1 MVGRSGNLRFAA
13 PVAWFLSLVAYVLS
27 VALAMTN
34 RQGDEAY
41 GELAAVAV
49 QNLSFVAIATLALL
63 ILRSRPKNKVAWAM
77 MLVGVMFPLEAFFAE
92 FTEYGIAAWG
102 EVGLT
107 LFASWVSRWIWIG
120 ATLSIP
126 LILLYYPDGNLPSV
140 RWRPVV
146 PLIWGVVIITFF
158 FSAVDP
164 TPMEEFTR
172 SMPNPFAVETP
183 AWLTPIVG
191 VVFWGL
197 ALLPVL
203 GAISLIPR
211 YRRSEGVERQQ
222 MKLIAWVGAVA
233 VVYLLILRA
242 VLETSPVAD
251 AISNTVFTLYVGAAL
266 TAGIVRY
273 RVFEIDR
280 IISRSISYTAVVIML
295 AAVFASGVVVIP
307 NALGIEDS
315 PLLVAAST
323 LAVAGLFNPVRKRV
337 QRAVDK
343 RFNRSR
349 YQADQVVDEFA
360 GRLQHSQTKEQL
372 ADIWIEAVDRH
383 FEPAMSGIWLKPD
396 DT

>member
-1 MVGRSGNLRFAA
+1 MLRQCAERIRQEPQAA
-13 PVAWFLSLVAYVLS
+13 ELETVL
-27 VALAMTN
+27 A
-34 RQGDEAY
+34 
-41 GELAAVAV
+41 
-49 QNLSFVAIATLALL
+49 
-63 ILRSRPKNKVAWAM
+63 
-77 MLVGVMFPLEAFFAE
+77 
-92 FTEYGIAAWG
+92 
-102 EVGLT
+102 

-251 AISNTVFTLYVGAAL
+251 AISNTVFVAAANRTGREDHL
-266 TAGIVRY
+266 DFWGGSFVSDP
-273 RVFEIDR
+273 FGK
-280 IISRSISYTAVVIML
+280 L
-295 AAVFASGVVVIP
+295 LGQASP
-307 NALGIEDS
+307 DQEET
-315 PLLVAAST
+315 LLVSCD
-323 LAVAGLFNPVRKRV
+323 LNQIQNVRKDWPFLSCR
-337 QRAVDK
+337 RAE
-343 RFNRSR
+343 S
-349 YQADQVVDEFA
+349 YE
-360 GRLQHSQTKEQL
+360 
-372 ADIWIEAVDRH
+372 
-383 FEPAMSGIWLKPD
+383 
-396 DT
+396 